1 MHSDLWVQSTTCRSC
16 NLSLAEP
23 FLDNTKN
30 GFDSTASSSYQATRG
45 SVQLSYGDGSA
56 LVGNAATE
64 VVTLGAFYALHD
76 SVTKSQTVGQFTVQ
90 QQSFILATQQN
101 SNFGTAGL
109 IGLAWESIAQ
119 SGGAPWWFNAL
130 SQFQQPEMSF
140 YFAE

>member
-1 MHSDLWVQSTTCRSC
+1 VTNARV
-16 NLSLAEP
+16 
-23 FLDNTKN
+23 
-30 GFDSTASSSYQATRG
+30 DS
-45 SVQLSYGDGSA
+45 
-56 LVGNAATE
+56 
-64 VVTLGAFYALHD
+64 
-76 SVTKSQTVGQFTVQ
+76 GQFTVQ

-130 SQFQQPEMSF
+130 SQFEQPEMSF